1 MLSKDQLSSNRFFLV
16 FVAGLAALAPFA
28 IDGYLPTMPDMAA
41 SLNTNMAA
49 ANLTISA
56 FMLGMAI
63 GQFFGGPLS
72 DQLGRK
78 TIGLAGL
85 IIFIVSSIAII
96 FAGNIE
102 TVQVLRITQAIG
114 GGFASV
120 VCMAQ
125 ARDVFAPQVV
135 VKKFANIILV
145 VLIAPMIAP
154 TIGAL
159 LSGFGWRAVFWF
171 LTIYGLL
178 MVTLYLTLVPETND
192 DRTGK
197 LDLVSMFRGY
207 AAAIVN
213 RTNGRLISLRYAM
226 FSGFSSGILFCYVT
240 NATFIFTDH
249 FSLSK
254 FEFAAAFGI
263 MGFMLMVGN
272 RITSRLLNSY
282 SPPQILS
289 WANLI
294 QLSMT
299 GGLVIL
305 CAATDPALWQIM
317 LGLALLV
324 ASSGMI
330 SPAASGYF
338 ISLYSKN
345 IGSASSLN
353 ASMMFAFGSVVGG
366 FAAVLSHGDLL
377 PIFIVMFACSLL
389 AKLILWSAKQP
400 ITVNN

>member
-1 MLSKDQLSSNRFFLV
+1 MLSKQQLATNNFFLV
-16 FVAGLAALAPFA
+16 FLAGLAALAPFS
-28 IDGYLPTMPDMAA
+28 IDAYLPTMVDMAE
-41 SLNTNMAA
+41 SLDSNMAA

-85 IIFIVSSIAII
+85 FIFIVSSISII
-96 FAGNIE
+96 FASSME
-102 TVQVLRITQAIG
+102 AVQLLRLAQAIG

-125 ARDVFAPQVV
+125 ARDVFAPDVI

-159 LSGFGWRAVFWF
+159 LSGFGWRSVFVF
-171 LTIYGLL
+171 LTVYSVFI
-178 MVTLYLTLVPETND
+178 VAIYLTLVPETNP
-192 DRTGK
+192 DRTGRVN
-197 LDLVSMFRGY
+197 LRAMFRGY
-207 AAAIVN
+207 GAAIIN
-213 RTNGRLISLRYAM
+213 RTDGRLIALRYAM

-240 NATFIFTDH
+240 NATFIFVDH

-254 FEFAAAFGI
+254 FEFAGAFGL
-263 MGFMLMVGN
+263 MGLMLMIGN
-272 RITSRLLNSY
+272 RITAKLLNIY
-282 SPPQILS
+282 SPPQILN
-289 WANLI
+289 WANI
-294 QLSMT
+294 AQLSMT
-299 GGLVIL
+299 FGLVLL
-305 CAATDPALWQIM
+305 CAITEPSLWQIT
-317 LGLALLV
+317 LGLALLI

-345 IGSASSLN
+345 IGSASSFN
-353 ASMMFAFGSVVGG
+353 ASMMFAFGAVVGG
-366 FAAVLSHGDLL
+366 LAAVASHGNLL
-377 PIFIVMFACSLL
+377 PIFIIMFGCTVL
-389 AKLILWSAKQP
+389 ARLILWSAR
-400 ITVNN
+400 

>member
-1 MLSKDQLSSNRFFLV
+1 MLDKQQLASNRFFLV
-16 FVAGLAALAPFA
+16 FVAGLAALAPFS
-28 IDGYLPTMPDMAA
+28 IDAYLPTLADMAN
-41 SLNTNMAA
+41 SLKTDMAA

-56 FMLGMAI
+56 FMFGMAI

-78 TIGLAGL
+78 TIGVAGL
-85 IIFIVSSIAII
+85 IIFITSSVLII
-96 FAGNIE
+96 FANSVE
-102 TVQVLRITQAIG
+102 EVQLLRMTQAIG

-125 ARDVFAPQVV
+125 ARDVFDPQVI

-145 VLIAPMIAP
+145 VLVAPMIAP

-171 LTIYGLL
+171 LTIFASSML
-178 MVTLYLTLVPETND
+178 VLYLSLIPETNEE
-192 DRTGK
+192 RTRK

-207 AAAIVN
+207 GAAIVN
-213 RTNGRLISLRYAM
+213 RTEGRLISLRYAM

-240 NATFIFTDH
+240 NATFIFFDH
-249 FSLSK
+249 FSLGK
-254 FEFAAAFGI
+254 FEFAAVFGA

-272 RITSRLLNSY
+272 RITAGLLNNY
-282 SPPQILS
+282 PPPQILS
-289 WANLI
+289 WANI
-294 QLSMT
+294 TQLSMT
-299 GGLVIL
+299 AVLVIL
-305 CAATDPALWQIM
+305 SAASDPALWQVI
-317 LGLALLV
+317 LGLSLLI
-324 ASSGMI
+324 ACSGMI

-366 FAAVLSHGDLL
+366 FAAVISQGELL
-377 PIFIVMFACSLL
+377 PIFIVMFGCSLFARL
-389 AKLILWSAKQP
+389 VLWSAQ
-400 ITVNN
+400 